1 MKVTILGTGH
11 ATVTKCY
18 NTCFTISENGKHFL
32 VDAGGG
38 NGILTQLENANIN
51 IVKIKT
57 VSGLHVLKTAMKLH
71 RSLMIF
77 LK

>member
-1 MKVTILGTGH
+1 MKITMLGTGH

-38 NGILTQLENANIN
+38 NGILWMLLIHSPE
-51 IVKIKT
+51 
-57 VSGLHVLKTAMKLH
+57 
-71 RSLMIF
+71 
-77 LK
+77 